1 MQALLLGSIIGGG
14 YFLSKTGKNSRKSS
28 ISNNVFKDP
37 SQNSIYSSTYSNTV
51 SDIEKK
57 TADNS
62 IRKSQNPI
70 DTNRIPRN
78 FNNRLVNDKTNN
90 LKYIETTDNNNQHDN
105 TYVSELT
112 GETVD
117 KETFKNMP
125 FFGSHI
131 RQSSVGDNNDIV
143 NNHTGNTSFSKSK
156 KTPTP
161 LFEPTKDKNL
171 QYGTQNKNNEMQER
185 FVPSRY
191 REK

>member
-14 YFLSKTGKNSRKSS
+14 YFLSKHGKNSRKSS

-62 IRKSQNPI
+62 IKKSQNPI
-70 DTNRIPRN
+70 KTNRIPRN
-78 FNNRLVNDKTNN
+78 FNSKLVNDKTNN
-90 LKYIETTDNNNQHDN
+90 LRYIETADNINQHSN

-112 GETVD
+112 GETID

-131 RQSSVGDNNDIV
+131 RQSSVNNNNDIV
-143 NNHTGNTSFSKSK
+143 KELETLTKLYESGTLTKEEFDKAKNKLLNN
-156 KTPTP
+156 
-161 LFEPTKDKNL
+161 
-171 QYGTQNKNNEMQER
+171 
-185 FVPSRY
+185 
-191 REK
+191 